1 MVLYNL
7 PDPTLSNVPHE
18 KKNLPETEV
27 LRGKEVLN
35 QILREFIT
43 LDIHRTS
50 TNLRLCVCPSNL
62 LNAPTQRQKR
72 YTASTHFTVRL
83 HGISLHAP
91 VEAKQEFYEFFSNF
105 GPF

>member
-18 KKNLPETEV
+18 KKKLPET
-27 LRGKEVLN
+27 EVLN